1 MGKKGCERAT
11 TAVQTITMKIGQAD
25 LQNCVRELMGQQSIT
40 RQLISVGFVPSVGP
54 HSEVLGMV
62 GRIFRGSNGSGSPR
76 LRVF

>member
-1 MGKKGCERAT
+1 MKEPL
-11 TAVQTITMKIGQAD
+11 QPFTMKIGQAD

-54 HSEVLGMV
+54 HSEVLGVV